1 MQNQQQY
8 HTRELLTARF
18 QLPQQY
24 DWKFRCDQ
32 RSPNRQPS
40 IQRGRFQLNRLNG
53 FSSMVSVAMHNL
65 QSKRNK
71 RFLGGFK
78 IPLSLSVSFIITTW
92 ACVIPTILHGQIDT
106 HTPLPESAGSADPN
120 VASPQLKSNYFL
132 AEAKFQEEAFFE
144 SQQLFQKLIDTFQKT
159 GLSKHNETDLKSS
172 NNDTQFISGAYYR
185 LSQLSA
191 KDYSIYSQGASGNTL
206 PSIARDVSGTSNANR
221 ENLTTNS
228 TMHKANL
235 NMALYQLDL
244 ALKYSPK
251 NRDYLYAKAQLLE
264 KTNNWLG
271 AAKIYKDL
279 CSIDPHSWTFH
290 EKAASAYFEYLPQV
304 LNGNAQENS
313 GKSKQRNPSNDAQS
327 QVEVLQEFQIF
338 SDTWEKHF
346 SLSPSIIETKLY
358 ILWCQE
364 ILPNNSSEM
373 VENPEKNN
381 ILLLRYQS
389 MIPANISQWMQQND
403 FTNHTYNLKKIVH
416 NPLSSISADFQSKG
430 NTRVQIRQHG
440 TYESNAQEIFQ
451 TAIREQ
457 NWLVAYQYADTL
469 ENTLPIFTAHDIVKG
484 FQQLMINQPHTAV
497 EICKN
502 NAIETNP
509 FIQEL
514 YLLLE
519 AKATTQI
526 AISNEKNEVDIAFA
540 HASELSHALELWQ
553 KLYNQKVLTQLNDIN
568 DAKSI
573 AILLNNQEWVHQF
586 QQLASD
592 LDPSHTKPNQK

>member
-1 MQNQQQY
+1 
-8 HTRELLTARF
+8 
-18 QLPQQY
+18 
-24 DWKFRCDQ
+24 
-32 RSPNRQPS
+32 
-40 IQRGRFQLNRLNG
+40 
-53 FSSMVSVAMHNL
+53 MVSVAMHNL

-313 GKSKQRNPSNDAQS
+313 GKSKQKNPSNDAQS
-327 QVEVLQEFQIF
+327 QVEVLQEFNIF

-526 AISNEKNEVDIAFA
+526 AISNEKNEVAIAFA